1 MAGGLFHTVGLPHCG
16 GMTITAN
23 PSVRQVLATVVQDPE
38 YTAVAQKPV
47 VSWPHIGLVA
57 TAYGVFAGSTWAY
70 LSGHIPFLAMLL
82 LNQFAIY
89 VSFTPL
95 HDAVHESAS
104 KSQRVNN
111 LVGTVSASIFIPGL
125 STTIYRILHMEHHRW
140 VGDKN
145 RDPDYLF
152 VDASKAWL
160 PLVLMTPEWIWT
172 HWYFTK
178 LWKIR
183 PHKERA
189 MFILTLTIY
198 VGLQVAFLVSPWRW
212 DFVLVWL
219 IPQKVAT
226 VVLVYFFAHIQ
237 HPEEANWEQAPFQT
251 TVRVRTRPF
260 GKLYWLGQTDHC
272 LHHAMPHIPFHR
284 YHQLWELGD
293 GVLTRQGIPER
304 GLFRA
309 PESIEL
315 PRRAYETVREARVV
329 ERRDAGAG
337 IVTFGL
343 EGVGEPLPPFA
354 PGAHIDVHLPS
365 GRVRQYSLCAAPGPR
380 YQIAVK
386 ADPNGRGGSLEVH
399 EALQVGT
406 VLTISTPR
414 NNFELARAD
423 RYVLV
428 AGGIGI
434 TPLLSMAHHLHAA
447 GTPFRFHVCAHEA
460 AAVPFGAE
468 LAALPFAGVVEVHL
482 GRSSFA
488 PATALGSWDA
498 GAELYLC
505 GPAGFMDRVGDEA
518 RALGWPLDTIHRESF
533 SAPVFDITDS
543 RPFDVVLARR
553 GITLHVPSGRQIL
566 DVLAEHDI
574 EVPWA
579 CSQGVCGTCIT
590 PVLGGEPEHRDA
602 VLSPQVRAANTAM
615 CLCVSRARSE
625 QVVLD
630 L

>member
-1 MAGGLFHTVGLPHCG
+1 
-16 GMTITAN
+16 MTITAN

-38 YTAVAQKPV
+38 YPAVAERPL

-57 TAYGVFAGSTWAY
+57 TAYGVFAGATAAY
-70 LSGHIPFLAMLL
+70 LTGHIPFLVMLV

-104 KSQRVNN
+104 RSGRLNN
-111 LVGTVSASIFIPGL
+111 LIGTVSSAIFIPGL

-140 VGDKN
+140 VGDRN

-152 VDASKAWL
+152 VDAPKALL
-160 PLVLMTPEWIWT
+160 PLVLMGPEWIWT
-172 HWYFTK
+172 HWYLTK
-178 LWKIR
+178 LWKVR
-183 PHKERA
+183 PRKERA
-189 MFILTLTIY
+189 MFVLTLTIY
-198 VGLQVAFLVSPWRW
+198 VGVQVAFLLSPWRRQ
-212 DFVLVWL
+212 FVLVWL

-251 TVRVRTRPF
+251 TVKVRTRPL

-272 LHHAMPHIPFHR
+272 LHHALPHIPFHR
-284 YHQLWELGD
+284 YHRLWELGD

-304 GLFRA
+304 SLLRTPA
-309 PESIEL
+309 SIEL
-315 PRRAYETVREARVV
+315 PRRAYDTVRQARVV
-329 ERRDAGAG
+329 ERRDVGGAG
-337 IVTFGL
+337 IVTLVL
-343 EGVGEPLPPFA
+343 EGVGEPLPSFT

-365 GRVRQYSLCAAPGPR
+365 GRVRQYSLCNAPGPR

-386 ADPNGRGGSLEVH
+386 PDPGGRGGSLEVH
-399 EALQVGT
+399 ETLRAGT

-414 NNFELARAD
+414 NHFELAGAD

-434 TPLLSMAHHLHAA
+434 TPLLSMAHHLHGA
-447 GTPFRFHVCAHEA
+447 GIPFRLHVCAHDA
-460 AAVPFGAE
+460 
-468 LAALPFAGVVEVHL
+468 AALPFGDELAGLPFADAIEVHL
-482 GRSSFA
+482 GRASFSP
-488 PATALGSWDA
+488 PAVLGGWEA

-505 GPAGFMDRVGDEA
+505 GPAGFMDHVGDEA
-518 RALGWPLDTIHRESF
+518 RRLGWPLDTIHRESF

-553 GITLHVPSGRQIL
+553 GITLHVPSGRQVL

-602 VLSPQVRAANTAM
+602 VLSPEARAANTAM
-615 CLCVSRARSE
+615 CLCVSRARSARI
-625 QVVLD
+625 VLD